1 MQNTQLVGFELIA
14 FYSTFHSKQNIA
26 CRWKKF
32 FKFDI
37 FLIETRLRILLW
49 IVCIVLACYHH
60 LNTELESGPHS
71 FVSLVTVVAFPISM
85 FVFDNLMLVIND
97 DI

>member
-1 MQNTQLVGFELIA
+1 LA
-14 FYSTFHSKQNIA
+14 
-26 CRWKKF
+26 
-32 FKFDI
+32 
-37 FLIETRLRILLW
+37 ETLLRILLW